1 MRRSSARLEGFR
13 LNAGVSVALIGA
25 LCASAALGASVVPE
39 ARAQAS
45 GAAQAMATQRA
56 RLLAEQTRPQRE
68 VPFNPVDFDR
78 YEGVYELSP
87 AAFFHV
93 FRRDDHY
100 FAQLTGQ
107 PAVQWYPESRT
118 EFFATV
124 VAAQISFLVGPHG
137 EVTALVLHQN
147 GFQQT
152 ARRVSPQ
159 LAARVAANLRE
170 RIRQQRP
177 SPGTA
182 VAIRRQIDS
191 YERTGR
197 ALYAQMRTPLAAAA
211 REQAAK
217 SAALFKAMGAFRSLR
232 FYKVLPSGVDDY
244 LATFAHGK
252 LEILIAPLG
261 PDGKISTLFFHP
273 VP

>member
-1 MRRSSARLEGFR
+1 MRATVAGSLRATRTRLARVMLVG
-13 LNAGVSVALIGA
+13 
-25 LCASAALGASVVPE
+25 ALGAVFSLGGWVVPD
-39 ARAQAS
+39 ARAQVPD
-45 GAAQAMATQRA
+45 AAQRA
-56 RLLAEQTRPQRE
+56 RRLAEQTRPQRE
-68 VPFNPVDFDR
+68 VPFNPADFDR
-78 YEGVYELSP
+78 YEGFYELSP
-87 AAFFHV
+87 VAFFHV
-93 FRRDDHY
+93 FRRGTHY

-107 PAVQWYPESRT
+107 PAVEWYPESRT

-124 VAAQISFLVGPHG
+124 VAVQISFLVGSHG
-137 EVTALVLHQN
+137 EVTALVLQQN
-147 GFQQT
+147 GLEQT
-152 ARRVSPQ
+152 ARRVSPP
-159 LAARVAANLRE
+159 LAARAAANLRR
-170 RIRQQRP
+170 RIRQQRA

-182 VAIRRQIDS
+182 AAIRRQIDC

-197 ALYAQMRTPLAAAA
+197 ALYVQMRSPLAVAA

-232 FYKVLPSGVDDY
+232 FDKVLPSGVDDY

-261 PDGKISTLFFHP
+261 RDGKISTLFFHP